1 MVKTPLPP
9 GTMLEVHFSV
19 RRSVSKLALRSCIN
33 TTPTL
38 FPGGWVFL
46 PVPVSLGVRKNQR

>member
-1 MVKTPLPP
+1 MSLDCTRNDNTNGKKTLPP

-38 FPGGWVFL
+38 FPGGGGFY
-46 PVPVSLGVRKNQR
+46 QF